1 MPMAMETSI
10 EPGRLARQAKGDRED
25 HCPYQCKEDQND
37 DRKIEFPLD
46 FDWMPVEHGPFSF
59 ESWCDAAQ
67 SLLRTAGP

>member
-1 MPMAMETSI
+1 MPMAMETNI
-10 EPGRLARQAKGDRED
+10 EPGRLARQAKDDRED
-25 HCPYQCKEDQND
+25 HPTYQCKEDQNC

-67 SLLRTAGP
+67 GLLRTAGP